1 MSELTDADR
10 RRVAELLGR
19 EPGGA
24 YEIVV
29 RNELGDPVVLCNAP
43 LLESGRPMP
52 TRYWLVGDHERR
64 IVGRIESDGGAC
76 GVPRPRFPQSRS
88 KPLTSA
94 TDSNATLQSRRITTV
109 RDRPP
114 ASAAPAA
121 ASSACTPTTPGISQ
135 AATIQ

>member
-64 IVGRIESDGGAC
+64 IVGRIESDGGVRRSEAEI
-76 GVPRPRFPQSRS
+76 PAEEIEAAHERYRLEPTPQC
-88 KPLTSA
+88 
-94 TDSNATLQSRRITTV
+94 RRITTV
-109 RDRPP
+109 RGRPP
-114 ASAAPAA
+114 ASAVPAA

>member
-29 RNELGDPVVLCNAP
+29 RNELGDPVVLCNAVAGIG
-43 LLESGRPMP
+43 STMP

-64 IVGRIESDGGAC
+64 IVGRIESDGGAAFR
-76 GVPRPRFPQSRS
+76 G
-88 KPLTSA
+88 
-94 TDSNATLQSRRITTV
+94 
-109 RDRPP
+109 
-114 ASAAPAA
+114 
-121 ASSACTPTTPGISQ
+121 
-135 AATIQ
+135 

>member
-64 IVGRIESDGGAC
+64 IVGRIESDGGVRRSEAEIPAEEIEAAHERYRLC
-76 GVPRPRFPQSRS
+76 LLYTSPSPR
-88 KPLTSA
+88 
-94 TDSNATLQSRRITTV
+94 D
-109 RDRPP
+109 
-114 ASAAPAA
+114 
-121 ASSACTPTTPGISQ
+121 
-135 AATIQ
+135 

>member
-64 IVGRIESDGGAC
+64 IVGRIESDGGVRRSEAEIPAAEIEAAHERYRLERDA
-76 GVPRPRFPQSRS
+76 GGRPRRQVPAR
-88 KPLTSA
+88 PLR
-94 TDSNATLQSRRITTV
+94 LVSRRRRRSSRPLGGRTV
-109 RDRPP
+109 HRLRGP
-114 ASAAPAA
+114 
-121 ASSACTPTTPGISQ
+121 
-135 AATIQ
+135 